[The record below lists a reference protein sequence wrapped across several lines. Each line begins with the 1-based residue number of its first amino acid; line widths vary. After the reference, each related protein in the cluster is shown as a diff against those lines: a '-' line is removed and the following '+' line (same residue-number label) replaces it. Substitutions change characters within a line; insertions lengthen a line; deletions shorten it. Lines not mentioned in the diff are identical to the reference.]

1 MYRKDHEVSKIIHII
16 VNEKYEIQSANID
29 NQVAS
34 QYLKK
39 LNVSDKLI
47 EKLPAEYG
55 LDDYNIFIDRI
66 NIAGKVYYQII
77 AIPKYPQCKNCR
89 DMLID
94 TATGLYNKNY
104 LEQIKSGVM
113 ICPRRQSFSLILIDI
128 DNLKAVNDEFGHL
141 MGDRVIEIVG
151 QAIKNSIRKEWD
163 LGIRY
168 GGDEFIILLSNQRD
182 NNAKK
187 VISRIRQEINKMAV
201 KEGMNIQ
208 ISAGVAHSDCLVSLE
223 DMIEMADK
231 DLYIE
236 KKIKKDKK
244 ERNGRSQDLLKEL
257 EEIRDKLNGKAIQNN
272 KILTSAEILELSQK
286 LDKLIVKYLENK
298 NSI

>member
-151 QAIKNSIRKEWD
+151 QAIKNSIRKDWD

>member
-257 EEIRDKLNGKAIQNN
+257 EEIRDKLNGKAIQDN